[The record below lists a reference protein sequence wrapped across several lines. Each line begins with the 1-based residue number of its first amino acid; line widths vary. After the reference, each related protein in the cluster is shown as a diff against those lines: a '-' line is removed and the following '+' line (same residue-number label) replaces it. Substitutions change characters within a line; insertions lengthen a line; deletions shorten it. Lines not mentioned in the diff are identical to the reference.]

1 VKRSRTIRIP
11 LVTTLAAA
19 AMAAGCGSHG
29 TQGLQPVPQG
39 WQTCVDRAQGTS
51 VDRAYCDDEDTESST
66 PAPGTSAASGFVP
79 HYSWY
84 YFPRTYYWDA
94 PLIGSRVPLGGM
106 YGAHPFSAAPM
117 ARTGGVVRGG
127 FGTTASAHAAS
138 SAHATSGHGAS
149 AHGSSSGS

>member
-1 VKRSRTIRIP
+1 MKRSRTIRIP

-19 AMAAGCGSHG
+19 AMAAGCGSHP

-51 VDRAYCDDEDTESST
+51 VDRIYCDDEGEDDYAPT
-66 PAPGTSAASGFVP
+66 PATGFVP

-84 YFPRTYYWDA
+84 YFPRSFYWDA
-94 PLIGSRVPLGGM
+94 PGIGSRVPVGGM
-106 YGAHPFSAAPM
+106 YGPHPFSAAPM
-117 ARTGGVVRGG
+117 ARTGSVVRGG

-138 SAHATSGHGAS
+138 SAHATSAHGG